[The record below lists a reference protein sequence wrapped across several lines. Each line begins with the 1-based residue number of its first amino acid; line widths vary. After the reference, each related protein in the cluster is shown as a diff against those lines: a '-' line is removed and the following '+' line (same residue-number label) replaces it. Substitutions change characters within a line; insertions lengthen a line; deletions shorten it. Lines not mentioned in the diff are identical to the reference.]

1 MRDAPAERRARKRVM
16 TIFGQRRGEGAATI
30 GFFWTRARG
39 EAIAGHELLARPNAA
54 ASVQLSQRYLSME
67 PTTLTTRVAALAAL
81 LILAG
86 AALSG
91 VLGACSPG
99 GQAAGGG
106 GAAATPA
113 KFAGLDGEILKW
125 RGEIIAE
132 DPLCKQTAADQKCQ
146 GFDVACKAERTVTA
160 DDAAKGIVSRVVVSM
175 TWTGFDPKF
184 SHAQNGSRAAEF
196 AKGASGWTR
205 TDHKPV
211 NMNTCGDL

>member
-1 MRDAPAERRARKRVM
+1 
-16 TIFGQRRGEGAATI
+16 
-30 GFFWTRARG
+30 
-39 EAIAGHELLARPNAA
+39 
-54 ASVQLSQRYLSME
+54 
-67 PTTLTTRVAALAAL
+67 LTTRPAALAAL

-86 AALSG
+86 S
-91 VLGACSPG
+91 LGGCSG
-99 GQAAGGG
+99 GQAAGS

-125 RGEIIAE
+125 RGEIIAQ

-160 DDAAKGIVSRVVVSM
+160 DDTAKGIASRVVVSIN
-175 TWTGFDPKF
+175 WTGFDPKF

-196 AKGASGWTR
+196 AKGPSGWTR

-211 NMNTCGDL
+211 NMNTCADL

>member
-1 MRDAPAERRARKRVM
+1 
-16 TIFGQRRGEGAATI
+16 
-30 GFFWTRARG
+30 
-39 EAIAGHELLARPNAA
+39 
-54 ASVQLSQRYLSME
+54 ME
-67 PTTLTTRVAALAAL
+67 PTTLTTRPALAAL

-86 AALSG
+86 A
-91 VLGACSPG
+91 LGACSPG

-106 GAAATPA
+106 GDAGATPA

-125 RGEIIAE
+125 RGEIIAA
-132 DPLCKQTAADQKCQ
+132 DPLCKQTSTDKKCQ

-160 DDAAKGIVSRVVVSM
+160 DDTAKGVVARVVVSM

-184 SHAQNGSRAAEF
+184 NQAQNGSRAAEF

>member
-1 MRDAPAERRARKRVM
+1 
-16 TIFGQRRGEGAATI
+16 
-30 GFFWTRARG
+30 
-39 EAIAGHELLARPNAA
+39 
-54 ASVQLSQRYLSME
+54 ME
-67 PTTLTTRVAALAAL
+67 PTTLTTRAALSAL

-86 AALSG
+86 ALAG
-91 VLGACSPG
+91 CSPSG
-99 GQAAGGG
+99 KAAGGG
-106 GAAATPA
+106 GDAAATPA

-125 RGEIIAE
+125 RGEIIAQ

-160 DDAAKGIVSRVVVSM
+160 DDTAKGIVSRVVVSM
-175 TWTGFDPKF
+175 SWTGFDPKF

-196 AKGASGWTR
+196 AKDASGWTR